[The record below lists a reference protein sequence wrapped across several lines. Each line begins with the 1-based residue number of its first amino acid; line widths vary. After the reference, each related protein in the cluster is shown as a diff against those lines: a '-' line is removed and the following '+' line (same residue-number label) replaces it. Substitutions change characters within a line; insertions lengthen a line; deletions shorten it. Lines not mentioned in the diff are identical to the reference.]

1 METFKLIRNI
11 VIVII
16 AIFIIGLLIS
26 ALNEFLR
33 GQETF
38 TNSVTTILTPLILLG
53 VIVFIIIFAKSWFD
67 L

>member
-16 AIFIIGLLIS
+16 AIFIIRLLIS